1 MKKISAILLALILM
15 FSMVAM
21 AQDVATGHGGTAS
34 ITITNAAKGATYKV
48 AKLFD
53 ASVTGTAGGSIAY
66 TGEIPTA
73 LAAYFEMDAAGN
85 ISKTGAFDIA
95 DATVQAALKTWAEA
109 NPTATAV
116 SDGSE
121 LVFTE
126 LEYGYYIVTT
136 TQGQGAIT
144 VASTNPNVEVVDKN
158 SSDPVIGTDAK
169 SVGDNEY
176 KIGDTANFTVTF
188 TATNYTANN
197 DVIKNYTVADTP
209 TGMEIVTESIAVK
222 VGDEDITTS
231 VKEDSA
237 TTIAETGMTLN
248 IKWANEVQAEDGS
261 VSYTSLY
268 NSPSV
273 VTITYSAV
281 VTSTTGSAT
290 NKAEISYNGGTPTE
304 SEVTV
309 TTHQFALVKID
320 SNNKVLAGAEFEL
333 YDALTGGTKIDL
345 VKESDGS
352 YRVATPAEK
361 AADAFQSAVIV
372 AGNVTIKGLDKDATY
387 YLEETKAP
395 AGYNKLTARVAVNM
409 STVAD
414 VAATVTD
421 GVYVSGGVQ
430 VVNAAGSELPSTG
443 GMGTTLFYVVGGLM
457 MAAAVVVL
465 VAKKKVAAK

>member
-197 DVIKNYTVADTP
+197 DVIKN
-209 TGMEIVTESIAVK
+209 
-222 VGDEDITTS
+222 
-231 VKEDSA
+231 
-237 TTIAETGMTLN
+237 
-248 IKWANEVQAEDGS
+248 
-261 VSYTSLY
+261 
-268 NSPSV
+268 
-273 VTITYSAV
+273 
-281 VTSTTGSAT
+281 
-290 NKAEISYNGGTPTE
+290 
-304 SEVTV
+304 
-309 TTHQFALVKID
+309 
-320 SNNKVLAGAEFEL
+320 
-333 YDALTGGTKIDL
+333 
-345 VKESDGS
+345 
-352 YRVATPAEK
+352 
-361 AADAFQSAVIV
+361 
-372 AGNVTIKGLDKDATY
+372 
-387 YLEETKAP
+387 
-395 AGYNKLTARVAVNM
+395 
-409 STVAD
+409 
-414 VAATVTD
+414 
-421 GVYVSGGVQ
+421 
-430 VVNAAGSELPSTG
+430 
-443 GMGTTLFYVVGGLM
+443 
-457 MAAAVVVL
+457 
-465 VAKKKVAAK
+465 